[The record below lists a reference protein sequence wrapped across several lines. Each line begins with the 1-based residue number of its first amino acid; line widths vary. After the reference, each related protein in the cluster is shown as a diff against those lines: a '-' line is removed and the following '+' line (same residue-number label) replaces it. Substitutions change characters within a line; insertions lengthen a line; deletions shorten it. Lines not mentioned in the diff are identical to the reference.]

1 MRHYFNKFKNVKDR
15 IFSKNENILQN
26 ILKQRKLQKAKMLHR
41 ALLRNKLKTQ
51 IELEEEQAE
60 ENNKEYFYVK
70 KKEFFEEELLE
81 QY

>member
-15 IFSKNENILQN
+15 IILKNEDVLQN
-26 ILKQRKLQKAKMLHR
+26 ILKQRRLRKAKMLHK
-41 ALLRNKLKTQ
+41 ALLRNKLKTPA
-51 IELEEEQAE
+51 ELEEEQEE

-70 KKEFFEEELLE
+70 KKEFFEETFLE